1 MTFLPAKTLRTVLFD
16 LPLTV
21 LFATYSVLVIMH
33 YVHDTY
39 WVHELSNM
47 EWNGVRRDLEMTYY
61 NRPCTAEDITTQSV
75 SDLVIHNDTDTTR
88 HMLVH
93 GMSLYP
99 EVLSQDTATRLRDYV
114 LFRNANLKSGEA
126 IQVLSNAHRYSF
138 AISATEDPIVSQALQ
153 ELGTNQRLKE
163 AMEDIM
169 GTNPAV
175 IELTAITV
183 EYGSKDQVWHADI
196 ISEGSPLKYGRS
208 FFPSYSLFVPL
219 QDTTTE
225 MGATAG
231 CPGSH
236 ICGQH
241 AEELCQ
247 SLGFPV
253 SGTSTWKTG
262 HGFLMN
268 QQAFHRG
275 PGHYDKHA
283 KSRVMFIVTF
293 APRPRERSESRL
305 IGMGGSY
312 STKWDMWG
320 HTMEDLARAP
330 HVMTFPWAQLR
341 ALGLYKLP
349 RTDWGWDYI
358 TVVSMRIAN
367 QETGFSNDDLSIFL
381 ENGGFSFVPLFLHG
395 TGETWDVFLFDTLA
409 RCKRFVAKCNVVAMA
424 FSALCLVS
432 FSLFR
437 YYRQRQNKMNG
448 TDSHQIGILSVWKRA
463 CFRLFLTHGTVTLIA
478 ILIVHRVNSSFWAK
492 DIIGGRLYTSP
503 FLEVSMSAQRTT
515 FPTRADV
522 LIETRLSSEYL
533 GSYNRLME
541 VHPGNEEFTRAV
553 KEWSPYF
560 QSYAK
565 LAPVFQERIADSV
578 LTSLTGRLLIQ
589 TPDGSWSVLTEQE
602 TNEFTQK
609 SLLMTSNQMMAVLF
623 LKLKY
628 MRSDCQ
634 FVTSQRIVSMSRHQ
648 CSQFLNHLLG
658 LLFTRPHTTAPL
670 AMVPIVLESKTSC
683 SLRIKSTLPSTPQDG
698 RHQTR
703 TKSYYDSTRL
713 PPLPNKGNDQDD
725 LSKSWIME
733 GDIVESK
740 FQCKYQEFYRG
751 YVERVNAEN
760 LYNVSYED
768 GDGDMNVPVRCVTTF
783 IPYQVN
789 ELVDAVKEED
799 NLLWFQGY
807 IHDIV
812 NKEGDLFDISFE
824 DKEIMRIPAYR
835 IRRFNNNTL
844 DFEEGH
850 RVEAK
855 FRGTDTAWL
864 KGTISGVQKD
874 DGTYSIAYDDGDID
888 VRLGAEFIRQEK

>member
-1 MTFLPAKTLRTVLFD
+1 
-16 LPLTV
+16 
-21 LFATYSVLVIMH
+21 
-33 YVHDTY
+33 
-39 WVHELSNM
+39 M

-75 SDLVIHNDTDTTR
+75 SDLVIRNDTDTTR

-126 IQVLSNAHRYSF
+126 IEVISNAHRYSF
-138 AISATEDPIVSQALQ
+138 AIGATEDPIVSQALQ
-153 ELGTNQRLKE
+153 ELGTNQRLKD

-183 EYGSKDQVWHADI
+183 EYGSKAQFWHEDI
-196 ISEGSPLKYGRS
+196 VSEGSPLKYGRS

-236 ICGQH
+236 ICAQS

-262 HGFLMN
+262 DGFLMN

-275 PGHYDKHA
+275 PGHSDRHA

-293 APRPRERSESRL
+293 APRPRERGESRL

-330 HVMTFPWAQLR
+330 HVMTFPWVQLR

-349 RTDWGWDYI
+349 GTDWGWDYI

-367 QETGFSNDDLSIFL
+367 QETGFSNDDLANFS
-381 ENGGFSFVPLFLHG
+381 ENGGFSFLPRFLHG
-395 TGETWDVFLFDTLA
+395 TGETWDVFLFDTIA

-424 FSALCLVS
+424 FYVLCLVC

-437 YYRQRQNKMNG
+437 YYRQRQNKRNG
-448 TDSHQIGILSVWKRA
+448 RDSHQIGILSMWKRA

-478 ILIVHRVNSSFWAK
+478 LLIVQRINASFWAK
-492 DIIGGRLYTSP
+492 DIVEGRLYTSP
-503 FLEVSMSAQRTT
+503 FLEVSMSSRRTT

-522 LIETRLSSEYL
+522 LIETRFSSEYL

-541 VHPGNEEFTRAV
+541 VHPGNEEFTRTV

-560 QSYAK
+560 RSYAK

-589 TPDGSWSVLTEQE
+589 TPDGSWAVLTEQE
-602 TNEFTQK
+602 SNEFTQK
-609 SLLMTSNQMMAVLF
+609 SLLMTSNEMMAVLF

-634 FVTSQRIVSMSRHQ
+634 FGTFQRTSMSRHQ
-648 CSQFLNHLLG
+648 CPQFLNHLLG
-658 LLFTRPHTTAPL
+658 LLFTRRHTPAPL
-670 AMVPIVLESKTSC
+670 SMVPIVLESKTPC
-683 SLRIKSTLPSTPQDG
+683 SLRIKSTLPCTPQDG

-703 TKSYYDSTRL
+703 TKTYYDSTRL
-713 PPLPNKGNDQDD
+713 PLIPNKGNDQDD

-733 GDIVESK
+733 GDLVESK
-740 FQCKYQEFYRG
+740 FQCKYQ
-751 YVERVNAEN
+751 
-760 LYNVSYED
+760 D
-768 GDGDMNVPVRCVTTF
+768 GDGDMNAPVHCVTPF

-789 ELVDAVKEED
+789 ELVEAVKEED
-799 NLLWFQGY
+799 NLLWFEGY
-807 IHDIV
+807 IHGMV

-824 DKEIMRIPAYR
+824 DKEIVRIPAYR

-855 FRGTDTAWL
+855 FRGTDTAWS
-864 KGTISGVQKD
+864 KGTIAGVQKD
-874 DGTYSIAYDDGDID
+874 DGTYSIVYDD
-888 VRLGAEFIRQEK
+888 VRLSTRLNDHGQYGLVTGKITAQRRAKRGILGGAGEWGVTFGRALDLSSKPM